1 MTIVTTTLRPEFQR
15 ICQSAAIVCSHVAKY
30 RLPIKLAL
38 KNAPSFPEDSGWQF
52 LCGES
57 PDEDIQEAH
66 MWSLLEVFKREPTL
80 VSFLDVPEN
89 TCLRRDSENGEWY
102 EVILD

>member
-1 MTIVTTTLRPEFQR
+1 MATVTTHEAEFQR
-15 ICQSAAIVCSHVAKY
+15 IYQSAAIVCSHVAKC

-57 PDEDIQEAH
+57 SNEDVQEAQ
-66 MWSLLEVFKREPTL
+66 MWSIREVLEREPTL
-80 VSFLDVPEN
+80 VSFMDVPET

-102 EVILD
+102 KVSLD